1 MSVERGAGNP
11 RIMNGSDERGGAKL
25 GITSP
30 HLPARGIP
38 ALWQKSPRSTDMPS
52 ARVLMVVVAVVAAR
66 EKASDLVI
74 VLVAI
79 QRNKRT
85 NRQDNTGGNKQTVNY
100 R

>member
-1 MSVERGAGNP
+1 
-11 RIMNGSDERGGAKL
+11 
-25 GITSP
+25 
-30 HLPARGIP
+30 
-38 ALWQKSPRSTDMPS
+38 
-52 ARVLMVVVAVVAAR
+52 MVVVAVVAAR